1 MDIKNKT
8 KAEVIDYLERLQHIA
23 KILGMIEQSDT
34 LKMAVVNLSLAPD
47 SLFKIYASLPSH
59 SVDFAITAIQKK
71 VEEVNKHSDVSI
83 FSKDWDELLESKIFE
98 CSQDKDTNV
107 PISAVQQKINA
118 LKHHPSIVEDQHKTL
133 AFTNV
138 IPADMAQRLIGD
150 LEHIVEHTNDEKY
163 ISALQ
168 AEIKRLGYIAKG
180 EITKPSDVNYAWT
193 ISI

>member
-8 KAEVIDYLERLQHIA
+8 KAEVINYLEKIQHIA
-23 KILGMIEQSDT
+23 KILGMVEQADAI
-34 LKMAVVNLSLAPD
+34 KMVVVNLSLAPD

-59 SVDFAITAIQKK
+59 SVDFSIMAIQRK
-71 VEEVNKHSDVSI
+71 VEEVSKHSDVSM
-83 FSKDWDELLESKIFE
+83 FSTDWDELLESKIFNHP
-98 CSQDKDTNV
+98 QHKGVDL
-107 PISAVQQKINA
+107 PISAAQLNA
-118 LKHHPSIVEDQHKTL
+118 LKHHPSIVEDQYKTL

-150 LEHIVEHTNDEKY
+150 LEYIVEHTNDEKY

-193 ISI
+193 IRIE

>member
-8 KAEVIDYLERLQHIA
+8 KAEVINYLEKIQHIA
-23 KILGMIEQSDT
+23 KILGMVEQADA

-59 SVDFAITAIQKK
+59 SVDFSIMAIQRK
-71 VEEVNKHSDVSI
+71 VEQVSKHSEVSI
-83 FSKDWDELLESKIFE
+83 FSDWDELLESKIFNHP
-98 CSQDKDTNV
+98 QQKGVDL
-107 PISAVQQKINA
+107 PISAAQINA
-118 LKHHPSIVEDQHKTL
+118 LKHHPSIVEDQYKTL

-150 LEHIVEHTNDEKY
+150 LEYIVEHTNDEKY

-193 ISI
+193 IRFE